1 MGRIDAYRA
10 IRALNS
16 AALRGAR
23 DGTARHGVAR
33 NLVLVGE
40 VSELDDVNLAR
51 LRPIAGLTKG
61 PKGGPDTAGALRHVL
76 NVGDEE
82 TVGEG
87 VLAGHAH
94 RGATTAGTISVEVSV
109 GVNSPGRNALVPDQT
124 VLDSVVVR
132 HIVDET
138 LSGIGTSEEVE
149 LVVEV
154 VAREVLDEVVVGSRH
169 QAGEKQ
175 KAQRE

>member
-1 MGRIDAYRA
+1 MSRYRA
-10 IRALNS
+10 ISALDS

-40 VSELDDVNLAR
+40 VGELDDVDLAG
-51 LRPIAGLTKG
+51 LRPVTGLTKSPEG
-61 PKGGPDTAGALRHVL
+61 RPDTTGALRHVL
-76 NVGDEE
+76 DVGDEE
-82 TVGEG
+82 TMGES
-87 VLAGHAH
+87 VLASHAH
-94 RGATTAGTISVEVSV
+94 GSAAAGRTISVEMSV
-109 GVNSPGRNALVPDQT
+109 GVNSPGGNALVPDQT

-138 LSGIGTSEEVE
+138 LSGIGASEEVE

-154 VAREVLDEVVVGSRH
+154 VAREVLDEIIVGSRH
-169 QAGEKQ
+169 QADEKR

>member
-1 MGRIDAYRA
+1 MSRYRA
-10 IRALNS
+10 ISALDS

-40 VSELDDVNLAR
+40 VGELDDVDLAR
-51 LRPIAGLTKG
+51 LRPVTSLTESPEG
-61 PKGGPDTAGALRHVL
+61 RPDTTRTLRHVL
-76 NVGDEE
+76 DVGDEE
-82 TVGEG
+82 TVRES
-87 VLAGHAH
+87 VLASHAH
-94 RGATTAGTISVEVSV
+94 RSAATGRTISVQMSV
-109 GVNSPGRNALVPDQT
+109 GINTPGRDALVPDQT

-138 LSGIGTSEEVE
+138 LSGIGASEEVE

-154 VAREVLDEVVVGSRH
+154 VTREVLDEVVGGSRH
-169 QAGEKQ
+169 QAGEKR